1 MRFIIKEI
9 SPSATEV
16 RIAEDSVTI
25 ANSAHYILGGIG
37 GSFDEGTIDST
48 YIPHSL
54 SNFVSAGPNPAV
66 IRLLVAYLK
75 DTLGTPSG
83 FKDTVFIVDD
93 IEYPIVNIAIDDINL
108 ISLTKETIPSF
119 VVKLG
124 EPLPLTIA
132 PLSEAS
138 IEKQVLTT
146 QEQEVYYIPKPE
158 AQLILRGLDYDEEM
172 RGEIGNS
179 DIQKLEYQSFNEL
192 TSSFGH
198 ADKTVVG
205 EILSRSGS
213 DPNLRV
219 DYSKF
224 ENHIHF
230 GSAVS
235 KIENFK
241 KKVSTIEDYL
251 FQVSQSLQLT
261 SSVAVDNLRETLFTK
276 IQNE

>member
-16 RIAEDSVTI
+16 RIAVDSVTI

-37 GSFDEGTIDST
+37 GSFDEGTIDSK

-54 SNFVSAGPNPAV
+54 SNFVSAGPNPGV

-146 QEQEVYYIPKPE
+146 QEQDVYYIPKPDIP
-158 AQLILRGLDYDEEM
+158 LTVHGLDYDAAMKDEV
-172 RGEIGNS
+172 INP
-179 DIQKLEYQSFNEL
+179 DAKFTNYQNWNDL
-192 TSSFGH
+192 TSSV
-198 ADKTVVG
+198 APVDTTIYAEV
-205 EILSRSGS
+205 LSGS
-213 DPNLRV
+213 DSNLRV

-224 ENHIHF
+224 ENHTHF
-230 GSAVS
+230 GSAVY

-251 FQVSQSLQLT
+251 
-261 SSVAVDNLRETLFTK
+261 
-276 IQNE
+276 IQI